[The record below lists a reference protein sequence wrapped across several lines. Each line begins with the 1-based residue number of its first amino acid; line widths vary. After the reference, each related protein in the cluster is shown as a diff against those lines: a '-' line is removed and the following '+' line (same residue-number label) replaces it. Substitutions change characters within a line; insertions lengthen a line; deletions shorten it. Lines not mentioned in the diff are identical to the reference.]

1 MSECRRRNV
10 EKMGKCLGMYHSR
23 RCLLVCVPYYPRS
36 GVPDNSHSFP
46 PSSPSVCPSICS
58 AISLRV
64 GFPVHLTIAPDL
76 FVSSYVRLMDRRT
89 DIGTVWYSPRS
100 QDCNVVGWI
109 RGSRG
114 TMEDRRCSV
123 VAAAAAG
130 LKRTSLPMEDRRGR
144 LTMVVFITDRPASS
158 NEVSEQSNNRNC
170 E

>member
-1 MSECRRRNV
+1 MR
-10 EKMGKCLGMYHSR
+10 KGLGMYNSR

-46 PSSPSVCPSICS
+46 PPSPSVCPFICS

-76 FVSSYVRLMDRRT
+76 SVSSYVRRT

-123 VAAAAAG
+123 VGAAAAG
-130 LKRTSLPMEDRRGR
+130 LKRTSAPMEDGRGR